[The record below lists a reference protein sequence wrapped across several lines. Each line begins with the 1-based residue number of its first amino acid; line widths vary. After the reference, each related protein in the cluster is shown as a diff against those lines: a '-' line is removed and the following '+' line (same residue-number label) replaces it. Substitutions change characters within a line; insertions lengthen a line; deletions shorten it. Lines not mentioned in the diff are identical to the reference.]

1 MGLFILYFIQANI
14 PYIVKFKVTNGAGLA
29 IEEESTPILYDSSKP
44 TAGKVVDGSDFLNDR
59 VWFSSSKTITG
70 KGNIK
75 ISDYLSTR
83 ESLIFDFNNGTW

>member
-1 MGLFILYFIQANI
+1 M
-14 PYIVKFKVTNGAGLA
+14 KFKVTNGAGLA
-29 IEEESTPILYDSSKP
+29 IDEESTPILYNSSKP

-75 ISDYLSTR
+75 SLVISQLENIKFLTLTMIHDEQS
-83 ESLIFDFNNGTW
+83 EM